1 MNIVKPLK
9 ETKDR
14 FNKQI
19 IINRKFLEIFLNVVT
34 LPSVYKLKNIKL
46 TLVLMFLLINS
57 LIVSSG
63 IIYKID
69 SDLIQISIVYLT
81 IFYLFYILF
90 NIIVRIYNTLI
101 RTLTYFIKQSSKIDK
116 KIVISYYI
124 YNIICLILTSILIYK
139 LYYSL

>member
-90 NIIVRIYNTLI
+90 TIIVRIYNTLI

>member
-69 SDLIQISIVYLT
+69 SDLIQISIV
-81 IFYLFYILF
+81 
-90 NIIVRIYNTLI
+90 
-101 RTLTYFIKQSSKIDK
+101 
-116 KIVISYYI
+116 
-124 YNIICLILTSILIYK
+124 
-139 LYYSL
+139 